1 MSDLITTQIE
11 HIVNTLKGKR
21 SSGGYICHCPAH
33 DDNTAS
39 LSITITPEGKPLF
52 KCFAGCDFKEIAA
65 ALKYLQC
72 PIPESTSA
80 LAQHGI
86 PSKWI
91 TQSKEVYNKLVATY
105 PYPCGYV
112 ARYENDEGKK
122 IVIPFFKPSDNTNQA
137 FTCGYASKDNR
148 DLYNKELITQYLDA
162 TILVVEG
169 EKCADYANSVITDKN
184 AFIAVSWPGGCN
196 AITKADWT
204 PIRGRSIVLW
214 PDYDKPGVEAMSK
227 LAEILSGMDCEI
239 SVIDPSVL
247 GLSDGGDI
255 ADIADVSIDNL
266 IFDNPETLDRLLADF
281 DSAKKEKESEVKKD
295 QATARVIVVDLM
307 DFIAEKL
314 PPPEHMLGWVTT
326 RSLNLIYALQGVGK
340 THVALN
346 VAYAIASGNDFF
358 GWKAT
363 KPYKVIYVDGEMTSY
378 SIQKRLTGIALAQP
392 REAERGYF
400 RLITS
405 DKQSYGV
412 PNLSTPE
419 GRKIY
424 AALLEDA
431 DFMIFDNLSCLSYS
445 DMDDNDVRSF
455 QEIANWGTAQR
466 NKGRAILFIHHAGK
480 NGSQRGT
487 SKKQDNMDTII
498 QLKRPP
504 SYSPE
509 EGAKFEVHFEKGREF
524 EGVSLAPF
532 CAQLTK
538 DGNGLYKWDTSL
550 LKDNVLEMA
559 VQLMQEKIPQS
570 DIMKELGISR
580 STLARTLRRARE
592 EGKLYDG
599 PGPKLQWDTNK
610 EEF

>member
-1 MSDLITTQIE
+1 MSDPITTQIE
-11 HIVNTLKGKR
+11 HIVNTLKGKL
-21 SSGGYICHCPAH
+21 SGGGYICHCPAH
-33 DDNTAS
+33 EDNTAS

-52 KCFAGCDFKEIAA
+52 KCFAGCEFASIAA
-65 ALKYLQC
+65 ALRDLSA
-72 PIPESTSA
+72 PIPDFNPA
-80 LAQHGI
+80 AKRGI
-86 PSKWI
+86 PSRY
-91 TQSKEVYNKLVATY
+91 TNSAKEVYNKLVAVYKY
-105 PYPCGYV
+105 PDGYT
-112 ARYENDEGKK
+112 ARYENDKGKK
-122 IVIPFFKPSDNTNQA
+122 AIIPFFRQTEDPNVYKPG
-137 FTCGYASKDNR
+137 FLLKDGR
-148 DLYNKELITQYLDA
+148 ALYNKHLIIQHPNA
-162 TILVVEG
+162 AIIIVEG

>member
-11 HIVNTLKGKR
+11 HIVHTLKGKR
-21 SSGGYICHCPAH
+21 SGSGYICHCPAH
-33 DDNTAS
+33 EDNTAS
-39 LSITITPEGKPLF
+39 LSISIGEGGRPLF
-52 KCFAGCDFKEIAA
+52 KCFAGCEFSSIAS
-65 ALKYLQC
+65 ALRELGA
-72 PIPESTSA
+72 PIPDCNP
-80 LAQHGI
+80 LAKNGI
-86 PSKWI
+86 PSRYVN
-91 TQSKEVYNKLVATY
+91 SAKEAYNKLIAVYKY
-105 PYPCGYV
+105 PDGYT
-112 ARYENDEGKK
+112 ARYENEDGKK
-122 IVIPFFKPSDNTNQA
+122 AIIPFFKPTEQEGVYRPG
-137 FTCGYASKDNR
+137 FLLKDNR
-148 DLYNKELITQYLDA
+148 ALYNKELIAQYPKA
-162 TILVVEG
+162 NILVVEG
-169 EKCADYANSVITDKN
+169 EKCADYANNVITDKN
-184 AFIAVSWPGGCN
+184 DFIAASWPGGCN

-204 PIRGRSIVLW
+204 PLKGRSVVLW
-214 PDYDKPGVEAMSK
+214 PDYDRPGVEAMTK

-247 GLSDGGDI
+247 GLGGGGDI

-266 IFDNPETLDRLLADF
+266 IFDSPKTLDRLLADF
-281 DSAKKEKESEVKKD
+281 DSAKKEKESETKKEESI
-295 QATARVIVVDLM
+295 ARVVVVDLM

-346 VAYAIASGNDFF
+346 IAYAIASGNDFF

-363 KPYKVIYVDGEMTSY
+363 KPYRVIYVDGEMTSY
-378 SIQKRLTGIALAQP
+378 SIQKRLTNIALAQP

-405 DKQSYGV
+405 DKQNYGV

-466 NKGRAILFIHHAGK
+466 NKGKALLFIHHAGK

-538 DGNGLYKWDTSL
+538 DASGIYKWETSL
-550 LKDNVLEMA
+550 LKDNILEMA
-559 VQLMQEKIPQS
+559 VQLTQEKIPQG
-570 DIMKELGISR
+570 DIMRELGISR

-599 PGPKLQWDTNK
+599 PGSKTLWDDSK
-610 EEF
+610 DQF